1 MLMGNKVKVAIDTNV
16 LLDVLLET
24 RPGHHLAQQVIS
36 AAEAGL
42 FKAQISTQ
50 SILDAA
56 YSARKGGV
64 EYPTFKNILN
74 GLRSFVEITAIDWL
88 DLSWATEHYTGDLE
102 DDAQYA
108 SAYNACCDYFITR
121 DKALFCHNSP
131 DNPMTV
137 LTPEDFIASMTD

>member
-1 MLMGNKVKVAIDTNV
+1 MGSKAKIFIDTNI
-16 LLDVLLET
+16 LLDWLLPQRGHRQESEEVLSLA
-24 RPGHHLAQQVIS
+24 RKGH
-36 AAEAGL
+36 
-42 FKAQISTQ
+42 FKTLISTQ

-56 YSARKGGV
+56 FSARKGGV
-64 EYPTFKNILN
+64 DYPTFENILN

-121 DKALFCHNSP
+121 DKALFSHNAP

-137 LTPEDFIASMTD
+137 LTPEDFIASMTSDD